1 MESPAP
7 ALSSSPPGPA
17 EVEEEEGEEN
27 DDEGY
32 LPEDPLHTL
41 PVATVND
48 DGDQVCDSTTS
59 TGPPRPK
66 KGRPTRRIV
75 LEPDAVSASDAAKT
89 SWTRKSQRQQRQGP
103 DTEIGGDSCSSASE
117 VSEGGDGSRA
127 DLLTRSLKKMTDR
140 QQEQM
145 KLSSKQKQQS
155 QTRFKDLYNKMV
167 CCVLHGPH

>member
-7 ALSSSPPGPA
+7 ALSSPPPGPS
-17 EVEEEEGEEN
+17 EVEEEDEN

-41 PVATVND
+41 PVTAVDD
-48 DGDQVCDSTTS
+48 DGDQVCNSTTS

-75 LEPDAVSASDAAKT
+75 LEPDAVSASDAPKT
-89 SWTRKSQRQQRQGP
+89 GRTRKCRRQQRQCT
-103 DTEIGGDSCSSASE
+103 DTEIDSDACSSTSK
-117 VSEGGDGSRA
+117 VSEGGDGFRA
-127 DLLTRSLKKMTDR
+127 DLLPHSLKKMTDR
-140 QQEQM
+140 QREQM
-145 KLSSKQKQQS
+145 RLSSKQKQQS

-167 CCVLHGPH
+167 CCVLHSSH